1 MAPLSLSLDPHQ
13 HTLKKSVSCSGVGL
27 HSGDKVKL
35 TIRPASEHSGIRFY
49 RTDLDDKNG
58 IPAHM
63 NKVVDTR
70 LATSIA
76 DKEMYVST
84 TEHVMAALQG
94 FGVDNANIE
103 ISGAEVPI
111 MDGSAGPFVLLL
123 KRAGL
128 KKQNAMRKV
137 LRITKE
143 ISFTSGDTTI
153 KILPYEGF
161 KISSEIFFE
170 DSFIDRQTYSLDIN
184 TNRFSEEIA
193 QARTFGYVEQV
204 EELWA
209 NGLAQGGNLDNV
221 IAIHWDRNS
230 ILNEGGLR
238 FGDEFIRHKVLDLI
252 GDLALMGC
260 PILGHVIAT
269 RSGHTQHLGFMKA
282 VAKATD
288 CWEIVELE
296 TSNGHSVF
304 RQVALTTKAMGEQ
317 IIPFFTPQKI
327 HPSHNI
333 AAASC

>member
-1 MAPLSLSLDPHQ
+1 MASLSLDPHQ
-13 HTLKKSVSCSGVGL
+13 HTLKKPVSCYGVGL
-27 HSGDKVKL
+27 HSGDTVNL
-35 TIRPASEHSGIRFY
+35 TIRPASENSGIHFY

-63 NKVVDTR
+63 DKVVDTR
-70 LATSIA
+70 LATTIA

-84 TEHVMAALQG
+84 TEHIMAALQS
-94 FGVDNANIE
+94 FGIDNANIE
-103 ISGAEVPI
+103 LDGAEVPI
-111 MDGSAGPFVLLL
+111 MDGSAAPFILLL

-143 ISFTSGDTTI
+143 IQFTSGDTTI
-153 KILPYEGF
+153 RILPYKGF
-161 KISSEIFFE
+161 KISSEIHFE
-170 DSFIDRQTYSLDIN
+170 DSLISNQSYSLDIN
-184 TNRFSEEIA
+184 SEKFSKEIS

-204 EELWA
+204 EELWE

-221 IAIHWDRNS
+221 VAIHWDRNT

-238 FGDEFIRHKVLDLI
+238 FSDEFIRHKVLDLI

-282 VAKATD
+282 MAKATD

-296 TSNGHSVF
+296 SKNSHSAF
-304 RQVALTTKAMGEQ
+304 HQVALSTKAMGEQ
-317 IIPFFTPQKI
+317 IIPFFVPQHI
-327 HPSHNI
+327 RPGYNV
-333 AAASC
+333 ATVSC

>member
-1 MAPLSLSLDPHQ
+1 MAPLSLDPNQ
-13 HTLKKSVSCSGVGL
+13 YTLKKSVSCSGVGL

-35 TIRPASEHSGIRFY
+35 TIRPASENSGIRFY

-58 IPAHM
+58 IPALM

-70 LATSIA
+70 LATTIA

-94 FGVDNANIE
+94 FGIDNANIE
-103 ISGAEVPI
+103 INGAEVPI
-111 MDGSAGPFVLLL
+111 MDGSAGPFILLL

-128 KKQNAMRKV
+128 KKQNAMRKF

-153 KILPYEGF
+153 KILPYEGY
-161 KISSEIFFE
+161 KISSEIYFE
-170 DSFIDRQTYSLDIN
+170 DSIIDKQTYSLDIN
-184 TNRFSEEIA
+184 QDRFSKEISR
-193 QARTFGYVEQV
+193 ARTFGYVEQV

-260 PILGHVIAT
+260 PILGHIVAT
-269 RSGHTQHLGFMKA
+269 RSGHTQHLGFMKT
-282 VAKATD
+282 VAEATD

-296 TSNGHSVF
+296 TSNENSVF
-304 RQVALTTKAMGEQ
+304 HRVSLTTKSLGEQ
-317 IIPFFTPQKI
+317 IIPFFVPQATPSKS
-327 HPSHNI
+327 PYAT
-333 AAASC
+333 AAC